1 MKRIVFLVSFVFL
14 FFSCVSTPETHYN
27 VKNSENHYAKAKG
40 TKIQWFHTDVS
51 KDIPEDKEIVE
62 IIKPYKEQLSKE
74 MNTVI
79 GCAEVDLVK
88 GKPESTLGNFVADVI
103 FDTAKHFD
111 RDVDCA
117 ITNSGGLRAPIYKG
131 KIRVKDAFN
140 LMPFQNRIVILKF
153 SGKDFLELI
162 REIVENKGEPVS
174 NLTITV
180 NDGLIDA
187 YVNGKHVEDYKTYRV
202 ATIDYLYKGGGSMP
216 AMKKGKLVKDTK
228 VLLREAIIEYI
239 KKHKNINEK
248 IEGRIVLQ

>member
-1 MKRIVFLVSFVFL
+1 MKKVLMLCVLLLIFV
-14 FFSCVSTPETHYN
+14 SCVSKPETVY
-27 VKNSENHYAKAKG
+27 KKQQG
-40 TKIQWFHTDVS
+40 TKFQWYHSDVS
-51 KDIPEDKEIVE
+51 KDIPEDKEVVE
-62 IIKPYKEQLSKE
+62 LIKPYKEQLYKE
-74 MNTVI
+74 MNRVI
-79 GCAEVDLVK
+79 GYAEVDLVR

-111 RDVDCA
+111 KDVDCA

-131 KIRVKDAFN
+131 EIRVKDAFN
-140 LMPFQNRIVILKF
+140 LMPFQNRIVILRF

-162 REIVENKGEPVS
+162 REIVENNGEPVS

-187 YVNGKHVEDYKTYRV
+187 YVNGKQVEDYKTYKV

-216 AMKKGKLVKDTK
+216 AMQRGELVKDTK

>member
-1 MKRIVFLVSFVFL
+1 MKRFVLLIFL
-14 FFSCVSTPETHYN
+14 FLLFVSCVSTPQTHYS
-27 VKNSENHYAKAKG
+27 KSQG
-40 TKIQWFHTDVS
+40 TKVQWYHTDVS

-79 GCAEVDLVK
+79 GYAEVDLVK

-103 FDTAKHFD
+103 YETAKHFD
-111 RDVDCA
+111 KGVDCA
-117 ITNSGGLRAPIYKG
+117 ITNSGGLRAPIYRG

-140 LMPFQNRIVILKF
+140 LMPFQNRIVILRF

-187 YVNGKHVEDYKTYRV
+187 YVNGKHVEDYKTYKV

-216 AMKKGKLVKDTK
+216 AMKKGKLIKDTK

>member
-1 MKRIVFLVSFVFL
+1 MKRFVLLIFL
-14 FFSCVSTPETHYN
+14 FLLFVSCVSTPQTHYS
-27 VKNSENHYAKAKG
+27 KSQG
-40 TKIQWFHTDVS
+40 TKVQWYHTDVS

-79 GCAEVDLVK
+79 GYAEVDLVK

-103 FDTAKHFD
+103 YETAKHFD
-111 RDVDCA
+111 KGVDCA
-117 ITNSGGLRAPIYKG
+117 ITNSGGLRAPIYRG

-140 LMPFQNRIVILKF
+140 LMPFQNRIVILRF

-187 YVNGKHVEDYKTYRV
+187 YVNGKRVEDYKTYKV

-216 AMKKGKLVKDTK
+216 AMKKGKLIKDTK